1 MASEIEGLPRSEFGF
16 PGPLRDKLVAA
27 IVAGEKTAT
36 TSTLIEY
43 GIEDE
48 ALPVVGE
55 QYVVV
60 DSDEKPVAVVEV
72 TGLEQVRLSDVP
84 WEHARDEGEGYSS
97 IAEWRAGHESYWHSG
112 DMRDF
117 MGDPSFTVNDDT
129 IVVLERF
136 RVIRSL

>member
-84 WEHARDEGEGYSS
+84 WEHARDEGEDYSS
-97 IAEWRAGHESYWHSG
+97 VAEWRAGHESYWHSG